1 MYKAMLT
8 LRLWGKQIEV
18 WCLKNKKFLG
28 ERMIYDI
35 KQKKKGKW
43 QMKYVWKGQ
52 IKQNYMI

>member
-1 MYKAMLT
+1 MLT

-52 IKQNYMI
+52 IKQNCMI